1 MFKKN
6 QDTKQNQDKQFGTLS
21 TVPDGFTTRLGPN
34 GEACVVPQYL
44 IPALDHAFVS
54 YRKKVDLEVLKGKP
68 EVRRGAVSTVLF
80 AAHRHCRACHSVPCL
95 GTRIYLLFPWLI
107 FSMTDKSSPKQPLF
121 HAWREVDVSPGSGEE
136 NFQWLDWVDL
146 ICF

>member
-1 MFKKN
+1 MSKKN

-21 TVPDGFTTRLGPN
+21 TVPDGFTMCLGPN
-34 GEACVVPQYL
+34 GEACVVLQYL
-44 IPALDHAFVS
+44 ILAPDHAFVL

-107 FSMTDKSSPKQPLF
+107 FSMTDKSSQKQPLF